1 MSLLSDSGLT
11 LDDVQR
17 LAGDASSATRAET
30 AAKLA
35 LSTSRVDL
43 TDTEKALA
51 QDIFRLFAKDTAL
64 QVREALADNL
74 RSSKLLP
81 RDVAMTLARDVESVA
96 LPILEASE
104 VLTTED
110 LVEIVKSRNAPKQV
124 AIAGRK
130 SVSSDVSA
138 ALVEH
143 GDEQAVTAL
152 IDNPGAHITE
162 PTMHLAVDR
171 FGDAESVQE
180 SLVKRAAL
188 PITVAERL
196 VTLVADHLRG
206 ELLARHQVSPDLLSD
221 IVLQSSERVTAGLTV
236 GASDQEINALITQL
250 GNNGRLTPSL
260 VLRSICLGNLKFFEQ
275 AMATLAGI
283 PLPNAR
289 LLAHDP
295 GGSGLDTLCQRAGL
309 PEAYCAAVKIA
320 VRTVDETPLG
330 SGANGAARYSRRII
344 ERILTQYECADAE
357 FEGDDLEYLL
367 GKLSQTKPAAANLH

>member
-1 MSLLSDSGLT
+1 MSLLSNTGLS

-17 LAGDASSATRAET
+17 LAVDASSATRAET

-35 LSTSRVDL
+35 SSTSQAEL
-43 TDTEKALA
+43 TETEKALA
-51 QDIFRLFAKDTAL
+51 QDIFRLLAKDTAIK
-64 QVREALADNL
+64 VREALSENL
-74 RSSKLLP
+74 RTSSLLP

-96 LPILEASE
+96 LPVLEASE
-104 VLTTED
+104 VLTTDD
-110 LVEIVKSRNAPKQV
+110 LIEIVKSQSEAKQA
-124 AIAGRK
+124 AIAGRTT
-130 SVSSDVSA
+130 VSAEVSA
-138 ALVEH
+138 ALVEN
-143 GDEQAVTAL
+143 GGEAVVERL
-152 IDNPGAHITE
+152 IDNPGAHITD
-162 PTMHLAVDR
+162 PSMHLAVER
-171 FGDAESVQE
+171 FGAAERVQE

-188 PITVAERL
+188 PLTVAERP

-221 IVLQSSERVTAGLTV
+221 IILQSSERVTTGLTI
-236 GASDQEINALITQL
+236 GASDQEITALITQL
-250 GNNGRLTPSL
+250 GENDRLTPSL
-260 VLRSICLGNLKFFEQ
+260 VLRAICLGNLKFFEQ

-283 PLPNAR
+283 PLPNTR

-309 PEAYCAAVKIA
+309 PAAYCAAIKIA

-330 SGANGAARYSRRII
+330 NGPKSAERYSRRVI

-367 GKLSQTKPAAANLH
+367 GKLSQTKPADANLH

>member
-1 MSLLSDSGLT
+1 MSLLSETGLT
-11 LDDVQR
+11 LEDVQR
-17 LAGDASSATRAET
+17 LAGDPSTATRAET

-35 LSTSRVDL
+35 VSTDQADLS
-43 TDTEKALA
+43 DTEKALA
-51 QDIFRLFAKDTAL
+51 QDVFRLLANDTAV
-64 QVREALADNL
+64 QVRGALAENL
-74 RSSKLLP
+74 RNSKVLP

-96 LPILEASE
+96 LPVLEASE
-104 VLTTED
+104 GLTTED
-110 LVEIVKSRNAPKQV
+110 LVEIVKAQNEPKQV

-130 SVSSDVSA
+130 TVSADVSA
-138 ALVEH
+138 ALVANGSEA
-143 GDEQAVTAL
+143 AVQKL
-152 IDNPGAHITE
+152 VDNPGAHITD
-162 PTMHLAVDR
+162 PSLHLAVDR
-171 FGDAESVQE
+171 FGEFEGIQE

-250 GNNGRLTPSL
+250 GANDRLTPSL

-275 AMATLAGI
+275 AMATLAGN

-309 PEAYCAAVKIA
+309 PDAHSDAVKIA

-330 SGANGAARYSRRII
+330 SGANGAERYSRRVI
-344 ERILTQYECADAE
+344 ERILTQYEGAAAE
-357 FEGDDLEYLL
+357 FDGEDLEYLL
-367 GKLSQTKPAAANLH
+367 AKLSQTKPADANLH